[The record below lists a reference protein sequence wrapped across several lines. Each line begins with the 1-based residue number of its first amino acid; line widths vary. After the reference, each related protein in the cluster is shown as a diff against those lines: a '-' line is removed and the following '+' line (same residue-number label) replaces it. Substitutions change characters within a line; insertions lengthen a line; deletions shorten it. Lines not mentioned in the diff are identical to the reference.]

1 MRAKVAGENAVLE
14 ERLGSL
20 GAGAISILMIRK
32 LRYEGWNL
40 ERRNDAFWRL
50 WWPLQLGGVLVTED
64 VTLRMRSERL
74 YLIPP
79 RTVFSTRLQ
88 QPFVAWQIHFSL
100 QSAEILTSPGIHEL
114 EPLGAMS
121 YLLDELFGM
130 PQPAGQP
137 AWEAHALIALT
148 LRSAPP
154 QLWPSDRRDPRVRRA
169 LGFMGEHFREKLA
182 LEDIARASGCS
193 ERTLLELF
201 QAEVRQTPIQTL
213 TAVRSDEASRLLA
226 HTDLSVDEIAER
238 CGFANRYYFSRVF
251 KQATGESP
259 AAFRAEARL

>member
-1 MRAKVAGENAVLE
+1 
-14 ERLGSL
+14 
-20 GAGAISILMIRK
+20 
-32 LRYEGWNL
+32 
-40 ERRNDAFWRL
+40 
-50 WWPLQLGGVLVTED
+50 
-64 VTLRMRSERL
+64 
-74 YLIPP
+74 
-79 RTVFSTRLQ
+79 
-88 QPFVAWQIHFSL
+88 
-100 QSAEILTSPGIHEL
+100 
-114 EPLGAMS
+114 MS

-148 LRSAPP
+148 LRSAPS